1 MALKYDE
8 NTKKLIETADPEF
21 QYNAEKPGEFT
32 YADAPT
38 YTDSYKQQIDDL
50 YNQILNRKEFSYDP
64 QQDESYK
71 QYEKTYTREGNRA
84 MEDTLATVAARTGG
98 LASTYAASSAQQANQ
113 YYMQQ
118 LADKIPELRKAAYDM
133 YLNDLNMQRSDLD
146 MLRGLSNDDYGR
158 FRDTL
163 SDYYT
168 NRDFDYGI
176 HRDSVNDWY
185 TDRDFTYGQYRDDL
199 NNQNYYAETLYGQ
212 GQDSIANARAE
223 AQLQLEREAAG
234 RAAEQLALQQAA
246 EGRAQQ
252 AFDRE
257 NTAYD
262 DDVVVVAAAMGWTP
276 EQAAALKNTGAKAWN
291 DALAKL
297 GIVQGESGT
306 TGGNGNSDY
315 SGSSG
320 ETSNYAAGMETPE
333 EVMSYLNDQG
343 VNTMGMSPPV
353 DKATFQTQRYK
364 YEKAIENGTPANQI
378 VIPEAFKMAST
389 YPEYLAYFAYSKL
402 GK

>member
-199 NNQNYYAETLYGQ
+199 NDQNYYAETLYGQ

-223 AQLQLEREAAG
+223 AQLQLEREAAS
-234 RAAEQLALQQAA
+234 RAAEQLKLDKAA
-246 EGRAQQ
+246 AGRDA
-252 AFDRE
+252 ATWAKE
-257 NTAYD
+257 NSTYA
-262 DDVVVVAAAMGWTP
+262 DDVTVVAAAMGWTP
-276 EQAAALKNTGAKAWN
+276 AQANALKNTGAKAWS

-297 GIVQGESGT
+297 GIDQGEGGYTAPGTVRGT
-306 TGGNGNSDY
+306 TDDSRN
-315 SGSSG
+315 
-320 ETSNYAAGMETPE
+320 TAAALQHLEA
-333 EVMSYLNDQG
+333 LG
-343 VNTMGMSPPV
+343 VNISAIPAADRPLSEY
-353 DKATFQTQRYK
+353 DFDRQRQA
-364 YEKAIENGTPANQI
+364 YESYGIGTPD
-378 VIPEAFKMAST
+378 VVAFKSYEDYLENWELWA
-389 YPEYLAYFAYSKL
+389 YEEY
-402 GK
+402 GKK